1 MNRTTNTGLE
11 ILASAAA
18 VGLAGN
24 FLLRQTPWGLNAF
37 LFVTIFVAAFAVIML
52 RRRRE
57 LLSWRTASVMGAM
70 IFFSSMYL
78 VRDAVELLIYDT
90 LAIIVLMG
98 VLILPN
104 FGVNQRIAGVIHY
117 VGGLLW
123 AGIGSFFSGFVLLGA
138 DIEWGSMP
146 SGRLSKSI
154 FGVLRGVAIALPL
167 VLVFGGLFMA
177 ADAAYENFADRL
189 ITFDLDIVLS
199 HVLLTSVLAWLTAG
213 YLRTALVAPFA
224 ARAAGLSITPRQ
236 EAEPAASSSSASSA
250 ASKAVSGGV
259 VTKLAD
265 DTESEPG
272 PLPDNASAFEHLN
285 RSDPPNSAAPS
296 DDVRPEAEGPT
307 VAEEQ
312 TRQRDWQNFDNS
324 VMGTVFTL
332 GRVETLVVLGLLDA
346 LFLSFVIFQ
355 VPYLFGGMELVQT
368 TPDLKLADF
377 ARRGFGEL
385 VTVSFLV
392 LPLLLATHWLIR
404 RDERGAMPLFKWLA
418 GIQIV
423 LLGVIMVSAMQ
434 RLLLLTGELGYG
446 WTTVR
451 FYPMVVMFW
460 LASVFVWFAWTVLRG
475 RRGSFAWG
483 ALWLAIFALGATNL
497 WNPHAFIAERNIE
510 LMKQGRDFDAHYNA
524 NLSDDAIPALIKGL
538 PSMSTGDRCSAG
550 SAIHYRYRELG
561 QITDLRSFSL
571 SRRTAFYELRANDAL
586 LHDTADCSPAY
597 SNDTAFGSEEDH

>member
-18 VGLAGN
+18 IGLAGN
-24 FLLRQTPWGLNAF
+24 FLLRQAPWGLNAF

-78 VRDAVELLIYDT
+78 VRDAVELLVYDT

-104 FGVNQRIAGVIHY
+104 FGVNQRFAGVIHY

-138 DIEWGSMP
+138 DIEWSNMP

-167 VLVFGGLFMA
+167 VLIFGGLFMA

-189 ITFDLDIVLS
+189 ITFDLDVVLS

-213 YLRTALVAPFA
+213 YLRTALVVPFA
-224 ARAAGLSITPRQ
+224 ARAAGLSIKPRQ
-236 EAEPAASSSSASSA
+236 ETEPASSASSASSA
-250 ASKAVSGGV
+250 ASEADRGGV
-259 VTKLAD
+259 VRKLAD

-285 RSDPPNSAAPS
+285 RSDPPNSAASS
-296 DDVRPEAEGPT
+296 DDVKPEAEGPT

-332 GRVETLVVLGLLDA
+332 GRVETLVVLGLLDV

-368 TPDLKLADF
+368 TPELKLADF

-475 RRGSFAWG
+475 RRGNFAWG

-524 NLSDDAIPALIKGL
+524 NLSDDAIPALIRGL
-538 PSMSTGDRCSAG
+538 PSMSTDDRCSTG

-597 SNDTAFGSEEDH
+597 SNDKASGSEADN